1 MHSIPRPVLPKGRTG
16 SLRMGFGPA
25 ARVLTV
31 ASAFAAGI
39 AGGCTGGGEADRVGV
54 TGRDLVASAEAV
66 DDAGRTVRLDQPAER
81 VVSLLPAATETL
93 IALGAGDRLI
103 ARTDYDDAPE
113 VANLPTVGGG
123 LTPNLEIL
131 TALRPDLVIVWE
143 ETGGARVRPRLEA
156 LGIRVF
162 ALATRDT
169 AGIFANVERFG
180 RLLGMS
186 PNADSLAAAIR
197 HDLAA
202 IQASVRGRPP
212 PTVLY
217 MVSMDPPM
225 VAGPNLFIGEMIGV
239 AGGANVF
246 PELVSAS
253 PHVSLEEIVARRP
266 DVLLIPAESDSVTL
280 MRHLERSVGWR
291 HLLAAE
297 KTRVRI
303 LPPDLLHRPGPSIV
317 DAAWTL
323 RGAIHPE
330 VTEPR

>member
-1 MHSIPRPVLPKGRTG
+1 LRTD
-16 SLRMGFGPA
+16 FGPA
-25 ARVLTV
+25 VRVLVVTSACV
-31 ASAFAAGI
+31 AGV
-39 AGGCTGGGEADRVGV
+39 AGGGCEADRVGV
-54 TGRDLVASAEAV
+54 TGHDVVAPTEAV
-66 DDAGRTVRLDQPAER
+66 DDAGRTVRLDRPAER

-93 IALGAGDRLI
+93 IALGAGGRLI

-113 VANLPTVGGG
+113 VAHLPSVGGG

-143 ETGGARVRPRLEA
+143 EAGGARVRPRLEA

-180 RLLGMS
+180 RLLGLS
-186 PNADSLAAAIR
+186 PNADSLAATIR
-197 HDLAA
+197 HDLAT

-212 PTVLY
+212 PSVLY

-246 PELVSAS
+246 PELISAS
-253 PHVSLEEIVARRP
+253 PHVSMEEIVARAP
-266 DVLLIPAESDSVTL
+266 DLVLIPAESDSLTL

-291 HLLAAE
+291 QLLATE
-297 KTRVRI
+297 KSRVRI

-323 RGAIHPE
+323 RDAIHPGA
-330 VTEPR
+330 TGPP